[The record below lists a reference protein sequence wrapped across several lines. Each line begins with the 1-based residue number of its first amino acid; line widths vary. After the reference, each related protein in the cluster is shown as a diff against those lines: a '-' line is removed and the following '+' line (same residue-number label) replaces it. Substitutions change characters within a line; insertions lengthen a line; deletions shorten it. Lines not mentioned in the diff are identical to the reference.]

1 MGTAGFIITNL
12 PHKDLGGGAVAMQRF
27 GDYEGHVYW
36 RVHVLYKGYRIM
48 RAYHADTKKPCALY
62 CFRLNEDTLIV
73 RGNLAGI
80 KEEAS
85 QYAKEGKAS
94 I

>member
-12 PHKDLGGGAVAMQRF
+12 PHKSLGGGAYAMWRF
-27 GDYEGHVYW
+27 RQYEGSVFW

-48 RAYHADTKKPCALY
+48 RAYHAENKKPCALY
-62 CFRLNEDTLIV
+62 CFRLDEDTLIV
-73 RGNLAGI
+73 RENLSGI

-85 QYAKEGKAS
+85 QYAKEGKWS
-94 I
+94 V

>member
-1 MGTAGFIITNL
+1 MGETGFIITGL
-12 PHKDLGGGAVAMQRF
+12 PHKNLGGGAWAMRRF
-27 GDYEGHVYW
+27 SDCEGHVFW

-48 RAYHADTKKPCALY
+48 RAYHAENKKPCALY
-62 CFRLNEDTLIV
+62 CFRLDEDTLIV
-73 RGNLAGI
+73 RENLSGI

-85 QYAKEGKAS
+85 RYAMEAKGS

>member
-1 MGTAGFIITNL
+1 MEGTGFIITNL
-12 PHKDLGGGAVAMQRF
+12 PHKSLGGGAVAMQRF
-27 GDYEGHVYW
+27 SDYEGHVFW
-36 RVHVLYKGYRIM
+36 RDHVLYKGYRIM
-48 RAYHADTKKPCALY
+48 RAYHAENKKPCALY

-73 RGNLAGI
+73 RENLSGI

-85 QYAKEGKAS
+85 RYAMEAKGS

>member
-1 MGTAGFIITNL
+1 MEGSGFMITGL
-12 PHKDLGGGAVAMQRF
+12 PHKNLGGGAYAMWRF
-27 GDYEGHVYW
+27 RQYEGHVFW

-48 RAYHADTKKPCALY
+48 RAYHAENKKPCALY
-62 CFRLNEDTLIV
+62 CFRLDEDTLIV
-73 RGNLAGI
+73 RENLSGI

-85 QYAKEGKAS
+85 RYAKEAKGS

>member
-1 MGTAGFIITNL
+1 MGDAGFIITNL
-12 PHKDLGGGAVAMQRF
+12 PHKALGGGAYAMRRF
-27 GDYEGHVYW
+27 EKYEGSVFW
-36 RVHVLYKGYRIM
+36 RVHVVYKGYRIM
-48 RAYHADTKKPCALY
+48 RAYHADSQKPCALY
-62 CFRLNEDTLIV
+62 CFRINEDTLIV
-73 RGNLAGI
+73 RENLAGI